1 MKPQTW
7 KPNIKL
13 QCEIVN
19 VSLMSNSKLLYCTH
33 RNHLVDEVRDIND
46 IKETL
51 LSTYFLPWRL
61 LLSAKFTRCIKA
73 FILLVECKYT
83 TRMAREEMSN
93 FRAPTLMEET
103 LVKIAPTQL
112 DIFGVEAGHT
122 ILVGDVSTLQ
132 FGCI

>member
-1 MKPQTW
+1 
-7 KPNIKL
+7 
-13 QCEIVN
+13 
-19 VSLMSNSKLLYCTH
+19 
-33 RNHLVDEVRDIND
+33 
-46 IKETL
+46 
-51 LSTYFLPWRL
+51 
-61 LLSAKFTRCIKA
+61 
-73 FILLVECKYT
+73 
-83 TRMAREEMSN
+83 MAREEMSN